1 MALVTWG
8 HRLEISKVSLEV
20 VVDFIRNHALRG
32 PEKVSQDGQYDLM
45 LTQHAKVISGEEDT
59 NLCSF
64 YGSSKFES
72 M

>member
-1 MALVTWG
+1 MALIAWG

-20 VVDFIRNHALRG
+20 AVDFIRNHALRG
-32 PEKVSQDGQYDLM
+32 PEKISRDGQYELM
-45 LTQHAKVISGEEDT
+45 LTEQAKVVSDEDDN

-64 YGSSKFES
+64 YGPSQVES